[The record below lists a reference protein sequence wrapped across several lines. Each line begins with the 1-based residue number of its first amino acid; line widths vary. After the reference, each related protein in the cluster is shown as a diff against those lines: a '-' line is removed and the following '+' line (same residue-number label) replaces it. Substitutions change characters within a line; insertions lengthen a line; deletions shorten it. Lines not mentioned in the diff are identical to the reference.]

1 MILNINKSKN
11 SIQQVSR
18 MNNLKKLMPKNFKT
32 RIIKKNNSLLLI
44 MKIKILTQNYNRTLT
59 NNL

>member
-44 MKIKILTQNYNRTLT
+44 MKIKILT
-59 NNL
+59 